1 MNITVVVLGI
11 VLLILIFYM
20 LFSQYFD
27 GSTRQKDEK
36 SLSKDSISSIPYT
49 DLTKPDAARFTYS
62 IWVYVDSWNT
72 GSQKV
77 IFQRDYDTKLYLDE
91 NRSILMLKTGSSN
104 SSTEVF
110 SNTIE
115 ITNNFPLQKWVH
127 ILISID
133 NQICDVY
140 LDGKMVKSV
149 QLIGDPPFNS
159 NMKDKSISFG
169 SGWDGYISKFQRLI
183 EPTDPKSAYD
193 IYMEGAGATSIGKA
207 FGNYNI
213 NLSFLKDNIETSKF
227 ALF

>member
-1 MNITVVVLGI
+1 MNTTVVILGI

-27 GSTRQKDEK
+27 GSTSEKDEK
-36 SLSKDSISSIPYT
+36 SLSRDSVASIPYT
-49 DLTKPDAARFTYS
+49 KLTKPDAARFTYS

-72 GSQKV
+72 GSEKI

-91 NRSILMLKTGSSN
+91 NRSILMLKTGSST
-104 SSTEVF
+104 SSTEIF

-140 LDGKMVKSV
+140 LDGKMVKSI
-149 QLIGDPPFNS
+149 QLTGDPPFNS
-159 NMKDKSISFG
+159 NMKDKDIGFG
-169 SGWDGYISKFQRLI
+169 GGWDAYISKFERQI
-183 EPTDPKSAYD
+183 TPTDPKAAYD
-193 IYMEGAGATSIGKA
+193 KYAEGAGATSIGKA
-207 FGNYNI
+207 LGNYNV
-213 NLSFLKDNIETSKF
+213 NLTFLQDNIETSKF